1 MGTWSHESFGNDTA
15 CDWAYELEGIT
26 DLSVIESTIDR
37 VLESEDEYLEAPD
50 AEEAIAA
57 IEVIA
62 KLLGN
67 GTQSDSY
74 TERADAWVKEN
85 YLRPSAEL
93 IQKAKNAL
101 SKILS
106 ENSELAELWE
116 ESEEWKS
123 EISKLLAAISK

>member
-37 VLESEDEYLEAPD
+37 VLESEDEYLEALD

-85 YLRPSAEL
+85 NLRPSAEL
-93 IQKAKNAL
+93 IQKARNAI

-116 ESEEWKS
+116 ESEEWKP

>member
-85 YLRPSAEL
+85 NLRPSAEL
-93 IQKAKNAL
+93 IQKARNAI

-116 ESEEWKS
+116 ESEEWKP

>member
-74 TERADAWVKEN
+74 TERADAWAKEN
-85 YLRPSAEL
+85 NLRPSAEL
-93 IQKAKNAL
+93 IQKARNAI

-116 ESEEWKS
+116 ESEEWKP

>member
-37 VLESEDEYLEAPD
+37 VLESKDEYLEAPD

-85 YLRPSAEL
+85 NLRPSAEL

-123 EISKLLAAISK
+123 KISKLLAAISK

>member
-85 YLRPSAEL
+85 NLRPSAEL